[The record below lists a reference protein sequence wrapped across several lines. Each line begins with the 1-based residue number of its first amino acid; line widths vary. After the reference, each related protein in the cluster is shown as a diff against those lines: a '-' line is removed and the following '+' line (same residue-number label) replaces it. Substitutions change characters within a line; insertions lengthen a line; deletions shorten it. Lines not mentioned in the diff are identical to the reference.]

1 MIFSVGDSFYESFI
15 VTEDVYNGFIHVF
28 GDRNPLH
35 TDEQFAIEKGFKGM
49 VMHGNILNG
58 FLSYFV
64 GERLPSKDVIIHAQ
78 EIKFPN
84 PVYMNDRLEFE
95 AIVGE
100 ISEAVEVAIIKF
112 KFRNTLG
119 KIVGKGEIQIGML

>member
-1 MIFSVGDSFYESFI
+1 MILSKGDNFKESFI
-15 VTEDVYNGFIHVF
+15 VTDDVYNGFIHVF

-35 TDEQFAIEKGFKGM
+35 TDEQFAIGKGFSGK

-64 GERLPSKDVIIHAQ
+64 GECLPSKDVIIHGQ

-84 PVYMNDRLEFE
+84 PVYMNDRLAFE
-95 AIVGE
+95 AVVSE
-100 ISEAVEVAIIKF
+100 ISEAVGVAIIKF
-112 KFRNTLG
+112 KFRNIFG
-119 KIVGKGEIQIGML
+119 KIVAKGEIQIGML

>member
-1 MIFSVGDSFYESFI
+1 MIFSAGDSFHESFI
-15 VTEDVYNGFIHVF
+15 VTEDVYNGFIRVF

-35 TDEQFAIEKGFKGM
+35 TDEQFAIDKGFKGK

-64 GERLPSKDVIIHAQ
+64 GECLPSKDVIIHAQ
-78 EIKFPN
+78 EIKFLN

-95 AIVGE
+95 AIVDE